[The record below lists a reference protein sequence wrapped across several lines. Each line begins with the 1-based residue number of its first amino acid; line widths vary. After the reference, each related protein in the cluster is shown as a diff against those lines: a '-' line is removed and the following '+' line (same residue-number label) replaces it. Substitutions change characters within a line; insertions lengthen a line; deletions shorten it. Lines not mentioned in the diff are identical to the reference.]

1 MSIVALKRK
10 TQVLHNNM
18 SAGQPSFSING
29 TTRSSGYVG
38 QDMLGR
44 TLVRSLSDKNGTLK
58 GHGGC
63 CGKYPTPQIKTSPEM
78 ASLNDNNVVKSSSLG
93 NNGMLMKR
101 HRWIRRPQPYTTWKP
116 SGRANINNQSYY
128 IEYVAR
134 KAMDGSCNV
143 IAGSTTTTPLPAA
156 TIRCCNISTTN
167 YAMASKKQPTITK
180 PESFLSPM
188 SQSMYIRNINKKC
201 GAREDFYVKNDNKN
215 VPFACGNAV

>member
-1 MSIVALKRK
+1 MSIATLKKK
-10 TQVLHNNM
+10 TQTLHNNM
-18 SAGQPSFSING
+18 SAGHAGFSING

-44 TLVRSLSDKNGTLK
+44 TLVRSLSDRNGTLK

-63 CGKYPTPQIKTSPEM
+63 CGKYPINEIKTTPEM
-78 ASLNDNNVVKSSSLG
+78 APLNDNNVVKSSSLG

-116 SGRANINNQSYY
+116 SDCANISNQSYY

-143 IAGSTTTTPLPAA
+143 INTSGSTVP
-156 TIRCCNISTTN
+156 RCCNISTTN

-215 VPFACGNAV
+215 IPFACGSAV